1 MRILVAED
9 DSAVCEMLSLFF
21 DKEGFT
27 AQFVHD
33 GQTAWEIWKS
43 QPFDLLI
50 LDWMLPKMDGITICQ
65 RVRRESD
72 VPIILLTA
80 RTQESDQVLG
90 LEIGAD
96 DYVTKPFSPLAL
108 MARIKAIRRRC
119 YLKEDD
125 TEGDWIRTRHF
136 AVRCETRE
144 VWRDGVKIEQ
154 LTPREFDLLCHF
166 LRHPR
171 RVFSREELL
180 DAVWGYDF
188 YGDERTVDA
197 HIRRLRKKIAVPG
210 KEWIHTV
217 WGVGY
222 KWEDAEADE
231 KR

>member
-9 DSAVCEMLSLFF
+9 DPAVCEMLELFF
-21 DKEGFT
+21 NKEGYDVR
-27 AQFVHD
+27 FVHD
-33 GQTAWEIWKS
+33 GQTALETWKS
-43 QPFDLLI
+43 QSFDLLI
-50 LDWMLPKMDGITICQ
+50 LDWMLPKMDGITVCQ
-65 RVRRESD
+65 RIRRESD

-96 DYVTKPFSPLAL
+96 DYVTKPFSPLTL
-108 MARIKAIRRRC
+108 VARIKAIRRRC
-119 YLKEDD
+119 RIRENP
-125 TEGDWIRTRHF
+125 EEDWIRTRHF

-144 VWRDGVKIEQ
+144 VWRDGEKVKN

-197 HIRRLRKKIAVPG
+197 HIRRLRKKIAVSG

-222 KWEDAEADE
+222 KWDEADE
-231 KR
+231 DEQR

>member
-21 DKEGFT
+21 DKEGYA

-33 GQTAWEIWKS
+33 GQSAWEMWKS
-43 QPFDLLI
+43 QPYDMLI
-50 LDWMLPKMDGITICQ
+50 LDWMLPKMDGITICR

-119 YLKEDD
+119 SLKEGDK
-125 TEGDWIRTRHF
+125 EEDWIRTRHF
-136 AVRCETRE
+136 AVRRETRE
-144 VWRDGVKIEQ
+144 VWRDGVEIEQ

-222 KWEDAEADE
+222 KWEEAEVDE
-231 KR
+231 ER

>member
-9 DSAVCEMLSLFF
+9 DPAVCEMLSLFF
-21 DKEGFT
+21 DKEGYA

-33 GQTAWEIWKS
+33 GQAAWEMWKS
-43 QPFDLLI
+43 QPYDMLI
-50 LDWMLPKMDGITICQ
+50 LDWMLPKMDGITICR

-80 RTQESDQVLG
+80 RIQESDQVLG

-119 YLKEDD
+119 SLKEGDR
-125 TEGDWIRTRHF
+125 EEDWIRTRHF
-136 AVRCETRE
+136 AVRRETKE
-144 VWRDGVKIEQ
+144 VWRDGVKIEP

-222 KWEDAEADE
+222 KWEEAEVDE
-231 KR
+231 ER